1 MKFKSNL
8 LGSLGAGLN
17 VKPNM
22 INFAT
27 VFNDLGGKI
36 VENIAV
42 VLTVLGIVLLY
53 IPAAVFLRRLDLS
66 DIVKV
71 GCSLFFIQAMNVKI
85 RCLQ

>member
-17 VKPNM
+17 VKPNT

-27 VFNDLGGKI
+27 VFDDLGGKI